1 MRRFSEFPHFCS
13 ILICNLFYV
22 DMKKNWIYYG
32 IFFSDSTKNTIL
44 SYVKRWF
51 EANGREFPEDWKIY
65 CDHMTLVFNDGS
77 KEAQKFANGVEP
89 FLGDFASLRSTAIG
103 ISDRAIALEVDYI
116 TNNKHSHITVAIVPD
131 GKPVESNDIEEWI
144 PTTESLYVTG
154 IYKKVS

>member
-1 MRRFSEFPHFCS
+1 MLTLHLKPPKKTITNKHEIIGRTRK
-13 ILICNLFYV
+13 LITP
-22 DMKKNWIYYG
+22 IYQQ
-32 IFFSDSTKNTIL
+32 
-44 SYVKRWF
+44 
-51 EANGREFPEDWKIY
+51 KIY

-77 KEAQKFANGVEP
+77 KEAQKFADGVEP

-154 IYKKVS
+154 IYKKAC